1 VLLSSRLPC
10 LHGVVLLSVAFEAGH
25 SFPSKLSCVVLISLS
40 AMEIVPFSEQV
51 VAFQLVKDFPLGPK
65 RLHDMELSVV
75 GCDDVL
81 LSKALVIGRCQLVV
95 LS

>member
-1 VLLSSRLPC
+1 
-10 LHGVVLLSVAFEAGH
+10 
-25 SFPSKLSCVVLISLS
+25 
-40 AMEIVPFSEQV
+40 MEIVPFSEQV